1 MWRNFYIETTMRNYK
16 ALEQL
21 YKKNNIRLKLVPP
34 AKLNSNK
41 EIKEFA
47 SEITKAITF
56 PEYHYLMDQKK
67 SRNYNTYD

>member
-1 MWRNFYIETTMRNYK
+1 MWRNFYIETTMRNYR

-34 AKLNSNK
+34 TKLKSNK
-41 EIKEFA
+41 EIKKFA
-47 SEITKAITF
+47 SEITNAIAF
-56 PEYHYLMDQKK
+56 PEYHYLTNPKN